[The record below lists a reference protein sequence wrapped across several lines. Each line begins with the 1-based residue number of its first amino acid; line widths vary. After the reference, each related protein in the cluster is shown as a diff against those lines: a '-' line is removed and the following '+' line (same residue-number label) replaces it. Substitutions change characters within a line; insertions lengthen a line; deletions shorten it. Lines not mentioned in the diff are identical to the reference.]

1 MLSGGV
7 VVSPNDLARGV
18 DALRSGAEG
27 ARGQGI
33 VNGAVETVEVKEAVR
48 AAAGVLIGPDD
59 LARGIDALCEGQGC
73 RAKVNS
79 GVSAAA
85 QEEAVG
91 RGADEVGA
99 DDLACIVDAKG
110 LGAKRGQG
118 IVEGGVDAVAEEEA
132 VLLKSAVF
140 EKEPHDLAR
149 VVDAKGLRIVPA
161 GTSSVVKLPSTSSRK
176 P

>member
-85 QEEAVG
+85 QEEAVRVATG
-91 RGADEVGA
+91 NVIT
-99 DDLACIVDAKG
+99 DDLARVIDAVRKG
-110 LGAKRGQG
+110 VPCGQG
-118 IVEGGVDAVAEEEA
+118 IVECEVGGKTPR
-132 VLLKSAVF
+132 L
-140 EKEPHDLAR
+140 
-149 VVDAKGLRIVPA
+149 G
-161 GTSSVVKLPSTSSRK
+161 
-176 P
+176 